1 MLKLDMFDIITFGS
15 ATCDIFLKLP
25 RPETE
30 SGKICFP
37 LGDKVEVGDW
47 AMHSG
52 GGGTNTAYTFALQGL
67 KAAYYG
73 QVGDDYFGQMVMNDL
88 EKAGVSLKLVKKSSD
103 KATALSV
110 ILSPS
115 VADRAILVAPG
126 ACHFLSPEKMDWP
139 KIKKASW
146 FYIAPFY
153 EKSADNLPVL
163 VDFAQK
169 NKIKIALNPS
179 AAQIRNQPEALKKII
194 GQVNVLLLN
203 LKEAAILA
211 ELSEVQERL
220 LAEKIKSWGPGL
232 VVITKGGKGAIISDG
247 RTYYEAGIFPVKVAE
262 RTGAGDAFGS
272 GFVAGLLQKNDIEY
286 AIRLAV
292 ANSAS
297 CLTQVGAKNGLLKKG
312 DLDDW
317 PALDVRKNL

>member
-15 ATCDIFLKLP
+15 ATCDIFLKLEK
-25 RPETE
+25 PEIE
-30 SGKICFP
+30 SGKVCFP

-52 GGGTNTAYTFALQGL
+52 GGGTNTACTFALQGL

-73 QVGDDYFGQMVMNDL
+73 QVGDDYFGQMVMSDL
-88 EKAGVSLKLVKKSSD
+88 EKRGVSLKMVKKTS
-103 KATALSV
+103 KKPTAISV
-110 ILSPS
+110 VLSPFI
-115 VADRAILVAPG
+115 ADRVVLVAPG
-126 ACHFLSPEKMDWP
+126 ACHFLKSEEIAWP
-139 KIKKASW
+139 KIKDSRW
-146 FYIAPFY
+146 FYLAPFY
-153 EKSADNLPVL
+153 EKSAGLFLNL
-163 VDFAQK
+163 VDFAKK
-169 NKIKIALNPS
+169 NNIKIAANPS
-179 AAQIRNQPEALKKII
+179 RSQIEQDKEELKKILS
-194 GQVNVLLLN
+194 GVDVLLLN
-203 LKEAAILA
+203 LQEAA
-211 ELSEVQERL
+211 L
-220 LAEKIKSWGPGL
+220 LADLPESNERSLGEKIKALGCGL
-232 VVITKGGKGAIISDG
+232 VAITRGDRGALVFDG
-247 RTYYEAGIFPVKVAE
+247 RDFYEAGVFKIDVEE

-286 AIRLAV
+286 AIRLAT